1 MLDGQSLR
9 AARVIIDIGM
19 HLELTIPP
27 DNPFGFHPG
36 ETWTPRLGRD
46 FVGAHSWTEP
56 AVLDF
61 EVKRYLGWPGQAPS
75 YKVGERIW
83 LGGSRRGPRPGRR
96 GLRHQGLPPRGAG
109 PGPPRS
115 RAVEDGPGA
124 VVTVVLVL
132 ASASPA
138 RLATL
143 RSAGVEPVVIVS
155 GVDESR
161 LDGLPPAELALQLAE
176 LKCATVAER
185 DDVPSDALV
194 LGCDSVLE
202 LDGEAHGKPADAED
216 AVRRWR
222 RMRGRS
228 GVLHSGH
235 CLRDTA
241 DGRTAAATA
250 STVVHFADLDDDEIA
265 AYVATGE
272 PLHVAGAFTIDGLG
286 GAFVSGIEGDHH
298 TVVGVSL
305 PLLRELTAELG
316 HRWTD
321 LWDGPSR

>member
-1 MLDGQSLR
+1 M
-9 AARVIIDIGM
+9 
-19 HLELTIPP
+19 
-27 DNPFGFHPG
+27 
-36 ETWTPRLGRD
+36 
-46 FVGAHSWTEP
+46 
-56 AVLDF
+56 
-61 EVKRYLGWPGQAPS
+61 
-75 YKVGERIW
+75 
-83 LGGSRRGPRPGRR
+83 
-96 GLRHQGLPPRGAG
+96 
-109 PGPPRS
+109 
-115 RAVEDGPGA
+115 
-124 VVTVVLVL
+124 VLVL

-155 GVDESR
+155 GVDESQ

-176 LKCATVAER
+176 LKCAAVAER
-185 DDVPSDALV
+185 DDLPEGALV

-202 LDGEAHGKPADAED
+202 LDGQAHGKPADADE

-222 RMRGRS
+222 TMRGRS

-235 CLRDTA
+235 CLRDSA

-250 STVVHFADLDDDEIA
+250 STVVHFADLDDEEIA

-272 PLHVAGAFTIDGLG
+272 PLYVAGAFTIDGLG

-305 PLLRELTAELG
+305 PLLRDLVAELG

-321 LWDGPSR
+321 LWNRPTG